1 MIIGISGKKQ
11 CGKDTICKIIQAI
24 DIYEKATSMGLSNL
38 SKSKKDFIKE
48 VIENPKF
55 CSVES
60 KFEKHSFAD
69 KLKEMASVLV
79 GCPIEKWESG
89 DFKNGYCSSLTFGP
103 IIFTNREILQKIG
116 EGLREKLHPDIWVL
130 SLFNNYFKKTYP
142 DINKSGKPELCE
154 RYPYWIIPDVRMP
167 NEAEKI
173 KELGGILIRVN
184 RDTGYVDTHIS
195 EIALDSCKKFDF
207 IIDNNGSLEELIEKV
222 IDIYS
227 HIV

>member
-24 DIYEKATSMGLSNL
+24 DIYEKATSMGFFTT
-38 SKSKKDFIKE
+38 SKSKGEFVKE
-48 VIENPKF
+48 LIENSKL

-69 KLKEMASVLV
+69 KLKEMASVLI

-89 DFKNGYCSSLTFGP
+89 DFKNGYCSSLTFESTV
-103 IIFTNREILQKIG
+103 FTNREILQKIG
-116 EGLREKLHPDIWVL
+116 EGLREKIHPDIWAL
-130 SLFNNYFKKTYP
+130 SLFNKYYKKVYP
-142 DINKSGKPELCE
+142 DIDQFGNPTLCE

-184 RDTGYVDTHIS
+184 RDTGYVDNHIS
-195 EIALDSCKKFDF
+195 EVALDSCKKFDF
-207 IIDNNGSLEELIEKV
+207 VIDNNGSLEELIEKV

-227 HIV
+227 NIV